1 MSPKAITGLMPQ
13 EQLTRLAGKGVKTG
27 GLCKAGW
34 LISILNEGFNG
45 IGNLAWGREMKHC
58 GLIKEG

>member
-1 MSPKAITGLMPQ
+1 MPQ
-13 EQLTRLAGKGVKTG
+13 EQLTRLAGKGVKSG